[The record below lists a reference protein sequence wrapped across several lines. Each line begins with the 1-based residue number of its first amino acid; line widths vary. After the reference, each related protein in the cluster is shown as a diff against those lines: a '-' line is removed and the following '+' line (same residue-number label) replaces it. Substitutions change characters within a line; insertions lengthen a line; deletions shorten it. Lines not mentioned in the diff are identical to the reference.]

1 MHSCDMCGLYFPMA
15 KTLQTHQRLLCKGRK
30 PHSVARGDND
40 SSAQST
46 SVLASANLERPYC
59 GCVLQTKSGLSEET
73 STSNASATSI
83 PSQPSQEHLFS
94 CRSCGKVYKHLCSLK
109 RHQAA
114 CDSQPVKSCFAPESS
129 EVRYSCSSCDKI
141 YRSFQGLCRYRKVCA
156 SNAVPLTSNTL
167 VAHACKI
174 CERTVDSF
182 QGLRQHMRKAHSAMY
197 YAEAHGL
204 DDSSL
209 PVSSCENQVSRKD
222 SPSVNEGGD
231 SIRPLGD
238 TVEPDSYSS
247 PPSPLPLVNGGSR
260 TCFSPLLAL

>member
-1 MHSCDMCGLYFPMA
+1 M
-15 KTLQTHQRLLCKGRK
+15 
-30 PHSVARGDND
+30 
-40 SSAQST
+40 
-46 SVLASANLERPYC
+46 
-59 GCVLQTKSGLSEET
+59 
-73 STSNASATSI
+73 
-83 PSQPSQEHLFS
+83 
-94 CRSCGKVYKHLCSLK
+94 GKVYKHLCSLK

-114 CDSQPVKSCFAPESS
+114 CDSQSVEYCSAPENS

-141 YRSFQGLCRYRKVCA
+141 YRSFQGLCRHRKVCA
-156 SNAVPLTSNTL
+156 SRAVLLTSNTL

-174 CERTVDSF
+174 CERTFDSF